1 MSFVCLAL
9 SLSPLSFSLLPILSL
24 SLPCRVLKL
33 ASDAGA
39 TGAKLLI
46 QLGFVCST
54 TRDSITS
61 DLIILAFHTKAAE
74 LPTYSGW
81 MCLSA
86 CLPALAWLGLAPLL
100 ARQA

>member
-9 SLSPLSFSLLPILSL
+9 SLFLSL
-24 SLPCRVLKL
+24 SHHSCLPLPCRVLKL

-46 QLGFVCST
+46 QLGFVCSA

-74 LPTYSGW
+74 LPTSSGW

-86 CLPALAWLGLAPLL
+86 CLPALVWLGLAPLL